1 MSDKVR
7 KPVYLRKKQVQA
19 LQKRAKASGLSESEL
34 IRRAV
39 DDILIGARMTI
50 RPDPSA
56 LEKIEAFIETLK
68 KEKPKGQPIQVERD
82 EIYNSQTDMLKTE
95 F

>member
-1 MSDKVR
+1 V
-7 KPVYLRKKQVQA
+7 
-19 LQKRAKASGLSESEL
+19 SESEL

-39 DDILIGARMTI
+39 DDILYGASLIT

-68 KEKPKGQPIQVERD
+68 KEKPKGQPIQFNRD
-82 EIYNSQTDMLKTE
+82 EIYAERLERYGTHTDR
-95 F
+95 